1 MAKKKQT
8 ATQKAITSSEPRV
21 TSLRQWAGINIIEKA
36 PKWNPLT
43 SQFAEANQ
51 VDLQDNFLMVQNNCL
66 CTVSKAIE
74 TRDNDLLVAT
84 APEGT
89 EFTGVACLQRD
100 NLICAFSDG
109 SIRVHVL
116 GDDPGEWAIVPT
128 EDPDA
133 EEGAD
138 QPQWTEIG
146 YYADTLICLSEEAEC
161 FIGHLGTMETEGV
174 RSYRLVPD
182 PVAAP
187 TLTPMGALT
196 EGEVSRIQVVY
207 VYTNVFGSTMRSENV
222 ATMYVS
228 ASPVE
233 WSGAQYMKVSG
244 TAPTGYD
251 ITGVDVYFTMDDSTE
266 FAFAG
271 HVTLEDGGD
280 WSYNWLG
287 ALADTSQWTNV
298 SLEVP
303 TENTT
308 KGVNARHMTHI
319 DGRLYFWGG
328 DQEYRL
334 YIGGNPGNEL
344 SVARGVGGAFVDIEP
359 GTGTSV
365 QCVLKHKTYSAS
377 SIITVLCGNPNTE
390 QVKRFNLLETN
401 VTVTNELT
409 SKGYMTEEVSNVVG
423 CNSRWGAGV
432 FEDGLYAVNRYGLAL
447 TTHAMEY
454 NNQLRVGWVSDQI
467 KPIFTDRLGR
477 RLNNA
482 RLVYVDGV
490 VHLVLGQEDSD
501 WLDPVIFCY
510 DIGAK
515 AWWTYTY
522 GTNGDQP
529 TERILHVMAIDS
541 QEFEEGVGIITPSR
555 FNLIPSTGP
564 KVDTPPNFGDCY
576 LETGELSVR
585 LPPNES
591 IWLEQLEL
599 DFDYFVG
606 DIEVKVTGV
615 DYYGR
620 RFEVTK
626 EVSYEKMV
634 TNLQVW
640 LRVGLIMRT
649 YHLSIKGPARF
660 RLFQI
665 LQKTYS
671 QSSKINLVYG
681 LDAWSEVRNHY
692 DDSGLDHHDVDSY
705 NNLYHVLVP

>member
-1 MAKKKQT
+1 MAKKKST
-8 ATQKAITSSEPRV
+8 ATQKAMTSSEPRV
-21 TSLRQWAGINIIEKA
+21 TSLRQWAGLNVNEKS
-36 PKWNPLT
+36 PGWNPLE
-43 SQFAEANQ
+43 SAFAEPNQ

-74 TRDNDLLVAT
+74 TRDDDVLVAT
-84 APEGT
+84 TPKGT
-89 EFTGVACLQRD
+89 EFTGVACLQKDR
-100 NLICAFSDG
+100 LICAFSDG
-109 SIRVHVL
+109 SIRTHIL
-116 GDDPGEWAIVPT
+116 GAGVDEWTEVPVT
-128 EDPDA
+128 DPDGTSRSA
-133 EEGAD
+133 VS
-138 QPQWTEIG
+138 WTEID
-146 YYADTLICLSEEAEC
+146 YYADTLICFSDDAEC
-161 FIGHLGTMETEGV
+161 FIGSLGPLETEGV
-174 RSYRLVPD
+174 RSYPLVSEPTT
-182 PVAAP
+182 AP
-187 TLTPMGALT
+187 TLTNKGTLA
-196 EGEVSRIQVVY
+196 EGEVSRIQVRY
-207 VYTNVFGSTMRSENV
+207 VYTNVFGSTMSSPTAV
-222 ATMYVS
+222 AYVN

-233 WSGAQYMKVSG
+233 WSAVQYMQVSG
-244 TAPTGYD
+244 EAPTGQY

-271 HVTLEDGGD
+271 HVTLEDGGP
-280 WSYNWLG
+280 WTYNWLG

-298 SLEVP
+298 SLEIP

-308 KGVNARHMTHI
+308 KGVNARYMTHI

-328 DQEYRL
+328 DLEYRL

-365 QCVLKHKTYSAS
+365 ECVLKHKTYSAS
-377 SIITVLCGNPNTE
+377 SIITILCGNPNTE
-390 QVKRFNLLETN
+390 QIKRFNLLETN

-467 KPIFTDRLGR
+467 KPIFTDRLGK

-490 VHLVLGQEDSD
+490 VHLVLGEEESD
-501 WLDPVIFCY
+501 ALDPVIFCY
-510 DIGAK
+510 NIGAK

-522 GTNGDQP
+522 GTD
-529 TERILHVMAIDS
+529 EKILHVMAVDS
-541 QEFEEGVGIITPSR
+541 QEFEEGVGVITPTKLA
-555 FNLIPSTGP
+555 LIPSTGP
-564 KVDTPPNFGDCY
+564 KLDTPPNFGDCY

-591 IWLEQLEL
+591 LYLAQIEL
-599 DFDYFVG
+599 DWDYFVG
-606 DIEVKVTGV
+606 EVEVTVDGV

-620 RFEVTK
+620 RFQTTK
-626 EVSYEKMV
+626 TISYDTMV
-634 TNLQVW
+634 LNLQTW
-640 LRVGLIMRT
+640 IRVDMLVRT
-649 YHLSIKGPARF
+649 YHLKIKGPGRF

-681 LDAWSEVRNHY
+681 FDARTEVRNHY
-692 DDSGLDHHDVDSY
+692 DETGLDRHGISAY
-705 NNLYHVLVP
+705 NNLREAIVP

>member
-1 MAKKKQT
+1 MAKKKST
-8 ATQKAITSSEPRV
+8 ATQKAMTSSEPRV
-21 TSLRQWAGINIIEKA
+21 TSLRQWAGINIIEKY
-36 PKWNPLT
+36 PNWNPLET
-43 SQFAEANQ
+43 QFAQSNQ
-51 VDLQDNFLMVQNNCL
+51 VDLADNFLVVQNNLL

-74 TRDNDLLVAT
+74 TRDDDVLIAT
-84 APEGT
+84 APKGVG
-89 EFTGVACLQRD
+89 FTGVACLQKN

-116 GDDPGEWAIVPT
+116 GDDAASWSNVPVS
-128 EDPDA
+128 DPDGSA
-133 EEGAD
+133 RSAV
-138 QPQWTEIG
+138 QWTEID
-146 YYADTLICLSEEAEC
+146 YYADTLICLSDEAEC
-161 FIGHLGTMETEGV
+161 FIGSLGSMTTDGV
-174 RSYRLVPD
+174 KSYPLVPD
-182 PVAAP
+182 PTVAP
-187 TLTPMGALT
+187 TMTNK
-196 EGEVSRIQVVY
+196 GELVDGDVSRIQVCY
-207 VYTNVFGSTMRSENV
+207 VYTNVFGSTMASPV
-222 ATMYVS
+222 STKYVS

-233 WSGAQYMKVSG
+233 WSASQYMQISG
-244 TAPTGYD
+244 TAPSGYS
-251 ITGVDVYFTMDDSTE
+251 ITGVDVYFTMDDNTE

-271 HVTLEDGGD
+271 HVTLTDGGA
-280 WSYNWLG
+280 WAYNWLG

-328 DQEYRL
+328 DLEYRL
-334 YIGGNPGNEL
+334 WIGGNPGNEL

-365 QCVLKHKTYSAS
+365 ECVLKHKTYSAS
-377 SIITVLCGNPNTE
+377 SIITILCGNPNTE
-390 QVKRFNLLETN
+390 QIKRFNLLETN

-467 KPIFTDRLGR
+467 KPIFTDRLGK

-482 RLVYVDGV
+482 RLVYVDGI

-501 WLDPVIFCY
+501 NLDPVIFCY

-522 GTNGDQP
+522 GTD
-529 TERILHVMAIDS
+529 EKILHVMSIDS
-541 QEFEEGVGIITPSR
+541 QEFEEGCGIITPTR
-555 FNLIPSTGP
+555 FALIPTTGP
-564 KVDTPPNFGDCY
+564 KLQTPPNFGDCY
-576 LETGELSVR
+576 IETGELSVR
-585 LPPNES
+585 QPPNEMM
-591 IWLEQLEL
+591 WLEQLEF

-606 DIEVKVTGV
+606 ECEIKVTGV

-620 RFEVTK
+620 RFEI
-626 EVSYEKMV
+626 EKSVIYDEMV

-640 LRVGLIMRT
+640 MRIGMLVRT

-660 RLFQI
+660 RLYQI
-665 LQKTYS
+665 LQKVYS

-681 LDAWSEVRNHY
+681 LDAYSEVRNHY
-692 DDSGLDHHDVDSY
+692 DEAGLDHHEIDSY
-705 NNLYHVLVP
+705 NNLYHALVP

>member
-1 MAKKKQT
+1 MARKKKST
-8 ATQKAITSSEPRV
+8 ATKTAIQSSEPRV
-21 TSLRQWAGINIIEKA
+21 TSLRQWTGINFIEKY
-36 PKWNPLT
+36 PDWNPLET
-43 SQFAEANQ
+43 QFAQSNQ
-51 VDLQDNFLMVQNNCL
+51 SDLADNFLVVQNNCA

-74 TRDNDLLVAT
+74 TRDDDVLIAT
-84 APEGT
+84 APDGI

-116 GDDPGEWAIVPT
+116 GDDAGSWTQVPIT
-128 EDPDA
+128 DPDVDGETA
-133 EEGAD
+133 KS
-138 QPQWTEIG
+138 WMEIG
-146 YYADTLICLSEEAEC
+146 YYADTLICLSDEAEC
-161 FIGHLGTMETEGV
+161 FIGSLVTMTDNGV
-174 RSYRLVPD
+174 RSYPLISEPTV
-182 PVAAP
+182 AP
-187 TLTPMGALT
+187 TLSPQGALAT
-196 EGEVSRIQVVY
+196 GDVSRVQVCY
-207 VYTNVFGSTMRSENV
+207 VYTNVFGSTMRSPISVIYTN
-222 ATMYVS
+222 S
-228 ASPVE
+228 SPVE
-233 WSGAQYMKVSG
+233 WSAAQYLKVSG
-244 TAPTGYD
+244 TAPSGMS
-251 ITGVDVYFTMDDSTE
+251 ITGVDVYFTMDDNTE

-271 HVTLEDGGD
+271 HVTLEDGGN

-298 SLEVP
+298 SLDIP

-308 KGVNARHMTHI
+308 KGVNARHLTHI

-328 DQEYRL
+328 DMEYRL

-365 QCVLKHKTYSAS
+365 ECVLKHKTYSAA
-377 SIITVLCGNPNTE
+377 SIITILCGNPNTE
-390 QVKRFNLLETN
+390 QIKRFNLLETN
-401 VTVTNELT
+401 VTVTNEIS

-467 KPIFTDRLGR
+467 KPIFTDRLGN

-482 RLVYVDGV
+482 RLVYVDGL
-490 VHLVLGQEDSD
+490 VHLVLGEKDND
-501 WLDPVIFCY
+501 NLDPVIFVY

-522 GTNGDQP
+522 GTD
-529 TERILHVMAIDS
+529 EKILHVMAIDS
-541 QEFEEGVGIITPSR
+541 QDFEEGCGVITPTK
-555 FNLIPSTGP
+555 FALIPSTGP
-564 KVDTPPNFGDCY
+564 KLHTAPNFGTSY
-576 LETGELSVR
+576 LETGELSAR
-585 LPPNES
+585 LPPNETM
-591 IWLEQLEL
+591 WLEQLEM

-606 DIEVKVTGV
+606 EAEIVVTGT

-620 RFEVTK
+620 RFEVRKT
-626 EVSYEKMV
+626 VTYDSMV

-640 LRVGLIMRT
+640 LRIGLLVRT
-649 YHLSIKGPARF
+649 YHLSLKGPARF
-660 RLFQI
+660 RLYQI

-671 QSSKINLVYG
+671 QSSRINLVYG
-681 LDAWSEVRNHY
+681 LDAYSEVRNHY
-692 DDSGLDHHDVDSY
+692 DETGLDHHGIDSY
-705 NNLYHVLVP
+705 NNLYHAIVP

>member
-8 ATQKAITSSEPRV
+8 ATQKAMTSSEPRV
-21 TSLRQWAGINIIEKA
+21 TSLRQWAGINVVEKS
-36 PKWNPLT
+36 PGWNPLD
-43 SQFAEANQ
+43 SAIGEPNQ

-66 CTVSKAIE
+66 CTVGKSIE
-74 TRDNDLLVAT
+74 TRDDDVLIAE
-84 APEGT
+84 APDGLEL
-89 EFTGVACLQRD
+89 TGVVCLQRD
-100 NLICAFSDG
+100 RLIAAFDDG

-116 GDDPGEWAIVPT
+116 GDPTDSWEQVPIV
-128 EDPDA
+128 DPDSTGRS
-133 EEGAD
+133 GAR
-138 QPQWTEIG
+138 WSEID
-146 YYADTLICLSEEAEC
+146 YYADTLICLSDDAEC
-161 FIGHLGTMETEGV
+161 FIGSLGSLTTEGV
-174 RSYRLVPD
+174 RSYRLVSEPS
-182 PVAAP
+182 AAP
-187 TLTPMGALT
+187 VLTPKGSLVT
-196 EGEVSRIQVVY
+196 GEVSRVQVAY
-207 VYTNVFGSTMRSENV
+207 VYTNVFGSTMRSPI
-222 ATMYVS
+222 ATIYVN

-233 WSGAQYMKVSG
+233 WSAAKYLAVSG
-244 TAPTGYD
+244 TAPAGYD
-251 ITGVDVYFTMDDSTE
+251 ITGVDVYFTMDDNTE

-271 HVTLEDGGD
+271 HVTLSDGGA

-298 SLEVP
+298 SLELP

-308 KGVNARHMTHI
+308 KGVNARHLTHI

-328 DQEYRL
+328 DLEYRL

-365 QCVLKHKTYSAS
+365 ECVLKHKTYSAS

-432 FEDGLYAVNRYGLAL
+432 FEDGLYAVSRYGLAL

-454 NNQLRVGWVSDQI
+454 NNQLRVGYASDQI

-482 RLVYVDGV
+482 RLVYVDGI
-490 VHLVLGQEDSD
+490 VHLVLGQEESD
-501 WLDPVIFCY
+501 ELDPVVFCY

-522 GTNGDQP
+522 GTDQ
-529 TERILHVMAIDS
+529 RILHVFAVDS
-541 QEFEEGVGIITPSR
+541 QEFEEGCGIVTQTR
-555 FNLIPSTGP
+555 VALIPTTGP
-564 KVDTPPNFGDCY
+564 KLDTPPNFGECY

-585 LPPNES
+585 LPPNETCY
-591 IWLEQLEL
+591 LAQLEF

-606 DIEVKVTGV
+606 TATITVTGA

-626 EVSYEKMV
+626 EVTYDEMV
-634 TNLQVW
+634 LDLQAWV
-640 LRVGLIMRT
+640 RVDMLVRN

-660 RLFQI
+660 RLVQI

-671 QSSKINLVYG
+671 QSGKVNLVYG
-681 LDAWSEVRNHY
+681 FDAWGQVVDHY
-692 DDSGLDHHDVDSY
+692 GGTGAYDAIDSY
-705 NNLYHVLVP
+705 NNLVNAIVP

>member
-1 MAKKKQT
+1 MAKKKST
-8 ATQKAITSSEPRV
+8 ATQKAMTSSEPRI
-21 TSLRQWAGINIIEKA
+21 TSLRQWAGINVLEKY
-36 PKWNPLT
+36 PKWNPLAT
-43 SQFAEANQ
+43 AFGEANQ
-51 VDLQDNFLMVQNNCL
+51 ADLQDNFLMIQNNL
-66 CTVSKAIE
+66 ACTVSKAIE
-74 TRDNDLLVAT
+74 TRDDDILIAT
-84 APEGT
+84 APNGT

-100 NLICAFSDG
+100 NLICAFADG
-109 SIRVHVL
+109 TIRVHVL
-116 GDDPGEWAIVPT
+116 NDPVDSWTQVPVTDQDGE
-128 EDPDA
+128 EDSSKT
-133 EEGAD
+133 
-138 QPQWTEIG
+138 WTEIG
-146 YYADTLICLSEEAEC
+146 YYADTLICLSDEAEC
-161 FIGHLGTMETEGV
+161 FIGSLGGMTTDGV
-174 RSYRLVPD
+174 KSYPLISDPD
-182 PVAAP
+182 TAP
-187 TLTPMGALT
+187 TMTNKGDLADGD
-196 EGEVSRIQVVY
+196 VSRVQVCY
-207 VYTNVFGSTMRSENV
+207 VYTNVFGSTLTSPV
-222 ATMYVS
+222 ATKYVS

-233 WSGAQYMKVSG
+233 WSAAQYMQVSG
-244 TAPTGYD
+244 TAPTGKF
-251 ITGVDVYFTMDDSTE
+251 ITGVDIYFTMDDSTE

-271 HVTLEDGGD
+271 HVTLTDGGA

-308 KGVNARHMTHI
+308 KGVNARHLTHI

-328 DQEYRL
+328 DLEYRL
-334 YIGGNPGNEL
+334 WIGGNPGNEL

-365 QCVLKHKTYSAS
+365 ECVLKHKTYSAS

-390 QVKRFNLLETN
+390 QIKRFNLLETN

-467 KPIFTDRLGR
+467 KPIFTDRLGK

-482 RLVYVDGV
+482 RLVYVDGII
-490 VHLVLGQEDSD
+490 HLVLGQEDND

-522 GTNGDQP
+522 GTDSTYP
-529 TERILHVMAIDS
+529 TEKILHVMAIDS
-541 QEFEEGVGIITPSR
+541 QDFDEGCGVITPDR
-555 FNLIPSTGP
+555 FALIPTTGP
-564 KVDTPPNFGDCY
+564 KLDTKPNFGDVY
-576 LETGELSVR
+576 IETGELALR
-585 LPPNES
+585 QPPNET
-591 IWLEQLEL
+591 IWLEQLEF

-606 DIEVKVTGV
+606 DCTITVTGV

-626 EVSYEKMV
+626 DVSYETMV

-640 LRVGLIMRT
+640 LRLGFLIRT

-660 RLFQI
+660 RMYQI

-671 QSSKINLVYG
+671 QSAKINLVYG
-681 LDAWSEVRNHY
+681 MDSYSEVRNHY
-692 DDSGLDHHDVDSY
+692 DETGLDHHEVESY
-705 NNLYHVLVP
+705 NNLVKALVP

>member
-1 MAKKKQT
+1 MAKKKST
-8 ATQKAITSSEPRV
+8 ATQKAMSSSEPRI
-21 TSLRQWAGINIIEKA
+21 TSLRQWAGINVIEKY
-36 PKWNPLT
+36 PNWNPLAT
-43 SQFAEANQ
+43 AFGEANQ
-51 VDLQDNFLMVQNNCL
+51 ADLQDNFLMIQNNL
-66 CTVSKAIE
+66 QCTVSKAIE
-74 TRDNDLLVAT
+74 TRDDDVLIAN
-84 APEGT
+84 APDGI
-89 EFTGVACLQRD
+89 EFTGVACLYRD

-116 GDDPGEWAIVPT
+116 GDPEDSWTQVPVK
-128 EDPDA
+128 DPDG
-133 EEGAD
+133 EQD
-138 QPQWTEIG
+138 SSKTWTEIG
-146 YYADTLICLSEEAEC
+146 YYADTLICLSGEAEC
-161 FIGHLGTMETEGV
+161 FIGPLSTMTDAGV
-174 RSYRLVPD
+174 RSYRLVPEPD
-182 PVAAP
+182 AAP
-187 TLTPMGALT
+187 VLTNKGSLSDGDA
-196 EGEVSRIQVVY
+196 SRLQVCY
-207 VYTNVFGSTMRSENV
+207 VYTNAFGTTMRSPI
-222 ATMYVS
+222 TTKYVD

-233 WSGAQYMKVSG
+233 WSASRYIQVSG
-244 TAPTGYD
+244 TAPEGYD
-251 ITGVDVYFTMDDSTE
+251 VTGVDVYFTMDDYTE

-271 HVTLEDGGD
+271 HITLDDGGE
-280 WSYNWLG
+280 WSYNWFG
-287 ALADTSQWTNV
+287 ALADVSQWTNV

-308 KGVNARHMTHI
+308 KGVNARHFTHI

-328 DQEYRL
+328 DESYRL
-334 YIGGNPGNEL
+334 WIGGNPGNEL

-365 QCVLKHKTYSAS
+365 ECVLKHKTYSAS

-390 QVKRFNLLETN
+390 QIKRFNLLETTI
-401 VTVTNELT
+401 TVTNELAT
-409 SKGYMTEEVSNVVG
+409 SGYMTEEVSNVVG

-467 KPIFTDRLGR
+467 KPIFTDRLGK

-522 GTNGDQP
+522 GTNSDYP
-529 TERILHVMAIDS
+529 TEKILHVMAIDS
-541 QEFEEGVGIITPSR
+541 QDFDEGVGIITPSR
-555 FNLIPSTGP
+555 FALIPATGP
-564 KVDTPPNFGDCY
+564 KLHTKPNFGDVY
-576 LETGELSVR
+576 IETGELAVR
-585 LPPNES
+585 QPPNETT
-591 IWLEQLEL
+591 WLEQLEF

-606 DIEVKVTGV
+606 DCTITVTGV

-626 EVSYEKMV
+626 DVSYDPMV

-640 LRVGLIMRT
+640 MRIGMLVRT

-660 RLFQI
+660 RMYQI

-671 QSSKINLVYG
+671 QSAKVNLVYG

-692 DDSGLDHHDVDSY
+692 DETSLDHHTVDSY
-705 NNLYHVLVP
+705 NNLIHSLVP

>member
-1 MAKKKQT
+1 MARKKKAT
-8 ATQKAITSSEPRV
+8 ATQKAMQSSEPRI
-21 TSLRQWAGINIIEKA
+21 TSLRQWSGINIVEKW
-36 PKWNPLT
+36 PNWNPLGT
-43 SQFAEANQ
+43 QFAQSNQ
-51 VDLQDNFLMVQNNCL
+51 SDLADNFLVVQNNCY
-66 CTVSKAIE
+66 CTLSRAIE
-74 TRDNDLLVAT
+74 TRDDDLLIAT

-89 EFTGVACLQRD
+89 EFSGVACLQQD
-100 NLICAFSDG
+100 NLICAFTDG
-109 SIRVHVL
+109 TIRVHVL
-116 GDDPGEWAIVPT
+116 GDDTASWSTVPIVDSDNPGDKT
-128 EDPDA
+128 
-133 EEGAD
+133 
-138 QPQWTEIG
+138 WTEIA
-146 YYADTLICLSEEAEC
+146 YYADTLICFSEEAEC
-161 FIGHLGTMETEGV
+161 FIGSLGTMTTEGV
-174 RSYRLVPD
+174 HSYPLISEPTE
-182 PVAAP
+182 AP
-187 TLTPMGALT
+187 TLTNK
-196 EGEVSRIQVVY
+196 GELADGDVSRIQVCY
-207 VYTNVFGSTMRSENV
+207 VYTNVFGSTMRSPIAV
-222 ATMYVS
+222 KSTS
-228 ASPVE
+228 TSPVE
-233 WSGAQYMKVSG
+233 WSAAQYLQVSG
-244 TAPTGYD
+244 TAPTGKF
-251 ITGVDVYFTMDDSTE
+251 ITGVDIYFTMDESTE

-271 HVTLEDGGD
+271 HVTLEDGGA

-328 DQEYRL
+328 DLEYRL

-365 QCVLKHKTYSAS
+365 ECVLKHKTYSAS

-390 QVKRFNLLETN
+390 QIKRFNLLETN

-454 NNQLRVGWVSDQI
+454 NNQLKVGWVSDQI
-467 KPIFTDRLGR
+467 KPIFTDRLGN

-482 RLVYVDGV
+482 RLVYVDGLI
-490 VHLVLGQEDSD
+490 HLVLGEIDSD
-501 WLDPVIFCY
+501 NLDPVIFIY

-522 GTNGDQP
+522 GTD
-529 TERILHVMAIDS
+529 EKILHVMAIDS
-541 QEFEEGVGIITPSR
+541 QNFEEGCGVITPTK
-555 FNLIPSTGP
+555 FALIASTGP
-564 KVDTPPNFGDCY
+564 KLDTAPNFGDCY
-576 LETGELSVR
+576 LETGELSAR
-585 LPPNES
+585 LPPNETM
-591 IWLEQLEL
+591 WLEQLEL

-606 DIEVKVTGV
+606 DIRIEVTGV

-620 RFEVTK
+620 RFEIIKT
-626 EVSYEKMV
+626 ESYETMV

-640 LRVGLIMRT
+640 LRVGMLVRT

-660 RLFQI
+660 RLYQI

-671 QSSKINLVYG
+671 QSAKINLVYG
-681 LDAWSEVRNHY
+681 MDAFSTVRNHY
-692 DDSGLDHHDVDSY
+692 DDIGVDHAIDSY
-705 NNLYHVLVP
+705 NNLYHAIVP

>member
-1 MAKKKQT
+1 MAKKKST
-8 ATQKAITSSEPRV
+8 ATQKAMTSSEPRV
-21 TSLRQWAGINIIEKA
+21 TSLRQWAGINIIEKY
-36 PKWNPLT
+36 PNWNPLKT
-43 SQFAEANQ
+43 QFAQSNQ
-51 VDLQDNFLMVQNNCL
+51 VDLADNFLVVQNNL
-66 CTVSKAIE
+66 MCTVSKAIE
-74 TRDNDLLVAT
+74 TRDDDVLIAT
-84 APEGT
+84 APEGIQ
-89 EFTGVACLQRD
+89 FTGVACLQKN

-116 GDDPGEWAIVPT
+116 GDDAASWSNVPVS
-128 EDPDA
+128 DPDGSA
-133 EEGAD
+133 RSAV
-138 QPQWTEIG
+138 QWTEID
-146 YYADTLICLSEEAEC
+146 YYADTLICLSDEAEC
-161 FIGHLGTMETEGV
+161 FIGSLGSMTTEGV
-174 RSYRLVPD
+174 RSYPLVPD
-182 PVAAP
+182 PTVAP
-187 TLTPMGALT
+187 VMTNK
-196 EGEVSRIQVVY
+196 GELVDGDVSRIQVCY
-207 VYTNVFGSTMRSENV
+207 VYTNVFGSTMASPV
-222 ATMYVS
+222 STKYVS

-233 WSGAQYMKVSG
+233 WSASQYMQISG
-244 TAPTGYD
+244 TAPSGYS
-251 ITGVDVYFTMDDSTE
+251 ITGVDVYFTMDDNTE

-271 HVTLEDGGD
+271 HVTLSDGGA

-328 DQEYRL
+328 DLEYRL
-334 YIGGNPGNEL
+334 WIGGNPGNEL

-365 QCVLKHKTYSAS
+365 ECVLKHKTYSAS
-377 SIITVLCGNPNTE
+377 SIITILCGNPNTE
-390 QVKRFNLLETN
+390 QIKRFNLLETN

-467 KPIFTDRLGR
+467 KPIFTDRLGK

-482 RLVYVDGV
+482 RLVYVDGI

-501 WLDPVIFCY
+501 NLDPVIFCY

-522 GTNGDQP
+522 GTD
-529 TERILHVMAIDS
+529 EKILHVMSIDS
-541 QEFEEGVGIITPSR
+541 QEFEEGCGIITPTR
-555 FNLIPSTGP
+555 FALIPTTGP
-564 KVDTPPNFGDCY
+564 KLQTPPNFGDCY
-576 LETGELSVR
+576 IETGELSVR
-585 LPPNES
+585 QPPNEMM
-591 IWLEQLEL
+591 WLEQLEF

-606 DIEVKVTGV
+606 ECEIKVTGV

-620 RFEVTK
+620 KFEIEKSVTYN
-626 EVSYEKMV
+626 EMV

-640 LRVGLIMRT
+640 IRIGMLVRT
-649 YHLSIKGPARF
+649 YHLSIKGPSRF
-660 RLFQI
+660 RLYQI
-665 LQKTYS
+665 LQKVYS

-681 LDAWSEVRNHY
+681 LDAYSEVRNHY
-692 DDSGLDHHDVDSY
+692 DETGLDHHEIDSY
-705 NNLYHVLVP
+705 NNLYHALVP

>member
-1 MAKKKQT
+1 MAKKKST
-8 ATQKAITSSEPRV
+8 ATQKAMTSSEPRV
-21 TSLRQWAGINIIEKA
+21 TSLRQWAGINIIEKY
-36 PKWNPLT
+36 PNWNPLET
-43 SQFAEANQ
+43 QFAQSNQ
-51 VDLQDNFLMVQNNCL
+51 VDLADNFLVVQNNLACA
-66 CTVSKAIE
+66 VSKAIE
-74 TRDNDLLVAT
+74 TRDDDVLIAT
-84 APEGT
+84 APKGV
-89 EFTGVACLQRD
+89 EFTGVACLQKN

-116 GDDPGEWAIVPT
+116 GDDVASWSNIPIS
-128 EDPDA
+128 DPDGSKRSA
-133 EEGAD
+133 V
-138 QPQWTEIG
+138 QWTEID
-146 YYADTLICLSEEAEC
+146 YYADTLICLSDEAEC
-161 FIGHLGTMETEGV
+161 FIGSLGSMTTDGV
-174 RSYRLVPD
+174 RSYPLVPD
-182 PVAAP
+182 PTVAP
-187 TLTPMGALT
+187 TMTNKGELTDGD
-196 EGEVSRIQVVY
+196 VSRIQVCY
-207 VYTNVFGSTMRSENV
+207 VYTNVFGSTV
-222 ATMYVS
+222 ASPVSTKYVS

-233 WSGAQYMKVSG
+233 WSASQYMQVSG
-244 TAPTGYD
+244 TAPKGYS

-271 HVTLEDGGD
+271 HVTLTDGGA

-328 DQEYRL
+328 DLEYRL
-334 YIGGNPGNEL
+334 WIGGNPGNEL

-365 QCVLKHKTYSAS
+365 ECVLKHKTYSAS
-377 SIITVLCGNPNTE
+377 SIITILCGNPNTE
-390 QVKRFNLLETN
+390 QIKRFNLLETN

-467 KPIFTDRLGR
+467 KPIFTDRLGKR
-477 RLNNA
+477 INNA
-482 RLVYVDGV
+482 RLVYVDGII
-490 VHLVLGQEDSD
+490 HLVLGQEESD
-501 WLDPVIFCY
+501 NLDPVIFCY

-522 GTNGDQP
+522 GTD
-529 TERILHVMAIDS
+529 EKILHVMSIDS
-541 QEFEEGVGIITPSR
+541 QEFDEGCGIITPTR
-555 FNLIPSTGP
+555 FALIPTTGP
-564 KVDTPPNFGDCY
+564 KLHTPPNFGDCY
-576 LETGELSVR
+576 IETGELSVR
-585 LPPNES
+585 QPPNEMM
-591 IWLEQLEL
+591 WLEQLEF

-606 DIEVKVTGV
+606 ECDIKVTGV

-620 RFEVTK
+620 RFEIEKSVT
-626 EVSYEKMV
+626 YDDMV

-640 LRVGLIMRT
+640 MRIGMLVRT

-660 RLFQI
+660 RLYQI
-665 LQKTYS
+665 LQKIYS

-681 LDAWSEVRNHY
+681 LDAYSEVRNHY
-692 DDSGLDHHDVDSY
+692 DETGLDHHEIDSY
-705 NNLYHVLVP
+705 NNLVHVLVP

>member
-8 ATQKAITSSEPRV
+8 ATQKAMTSSEPRV
-21 TSLRQWAGINIIEKA
+21 TSLRQWAGINVNEKA
-36 PKWNPLT
+36 PGWNPLT
-43 SQFAEANQ
+43 SAFAEPNQ
-51 VDLQDNFLMVQNNCL
+51 VDLMDNFLMVQNNCL
-66 CTVSKAIE
+66 CTVGKTIE
-74 TRDNDLLVAT
+74 TRDDDVLVAT
-84 APEGT
+84 APDGIEL
-89 EFTGVACLQRD
+89 TGVVCLQKD

-116 GDDPGEWAIVPT
+116 GDPVGSWASVPVT
-128 EDPDA
+128 DPDS
-133 EEGAD
+133 GARAAV
-138 QPQWTEIG
+138 QWTEIG

-161 FIGHLGTMETEGV
+161 FVGHLDGLTTDGI
-174 RSYRLVPD
+174 RSYRTVPD
-182 PVAAP
+182 PTAAP
-187 TLTPMGALT
+187 TLTPQGSLG
-196 EGEVSRIQVVY
+196 EGEVSRIQVCY
-207 VYTNVFGSTMRSENV
+207 VYTNIFGSTTNGGQV
-222 ATMYVS
+222 ATIYTDS
-228 ASPVE
+228 SPVE
-233 WSGAQYMKVSG
+233 WSAAKYLRVSG
-244 TAPTGYD
+244 TAPSGYD

-271 HVTLEDGGD
+271 HVTLDDGGA
-280 WSYNWLG
+280 WAYNWLG

-328 DQEYRL
+328 DLEYRL

-359 GTGTSV
+359 GTGTHV
-365 QCVLKHKTYSAS
+365 ECVLKHKTYSAS
-377 SIITVLCGNPNTE
+377 SIVTVLCGNPNTE

-432 FEDGLYAVNRYGLAL
+432 FEDGLYAVSRYGLAL

-454 NNQLRVGWVSDQI
+454 NNQLRVGYASDQI
-467 KPIFTDRLGR
+467 KPIFTDRLGK

-482 RLVYVDGV
+482 RLVYVDGI
-490 VHLVLGQEDSD
+490 VHLVLGEEESDS
-501 WLDPVIFCY
+501 LDPVIFCY

-522 GTNGDQP
+522 GTK
-529 TERILHVMAIDS
+529 EKIRHVFAVDS
-541 QEFEEGVGIITPSR
+541 QEFEEGCGVVTPTKVA
-555 FNLIPSTGP
+555 LIPTTGP
-564 KVDTPPNFGDCY
+564 KLDTPPNFGTCY

-591 IWLEQLEL
+591 MYLCQMEL

-606 DIEVKVTGV
+606 EAEVTVSGV

-626 EVSYEKMV
+626 TVTYDEMV
-634 TNLQVW
+634 LNLQVW
-640 LRVGLIMRT
+640 LRVDLIVRT
-649 YHLSIKGPARF
+649 YHLTVKGPARF
-660 RLFQI
+660 RLIQV

-671 QSSKINLVYG
+671 QSSKVNLVYG
-681 LDAWSEVRNHY
+681 FDAHGTVKNHY
-692 DDSGLDHHDVDSY
+692 DDEGHYDRIDSY
-705 NNLYHVLVP
+705 NNLREAIVP

>member
-1 MAKKKQT
+1 MARKKKAT
-8 ATQKAITSSEPRV
+8 ATQKAISSSEPRV
-21 TSLRQWAGINIIEKA
+21 TSLRQWGGINVLEKS
-36 PKWNPLT
+36 PGWNPLE
-43 SQFAEANQ
+43 SAFAEANQ

-66 CTVSKAIE
+66 CTLSKSIE
-74 TRDNDLLVAT
+74 TRDDDILIAS
-84 APEGT
+84 APSGT
-89 EFTGVACLQRD
+89 EFTGVVCLQRD

-116 GDDPGEWAIVPT
+116 GDDADSWTPVPV

-133 EEGAD
+133 SGRSGA
-138 QPQWTEIG
+138 QWTEIG
-146 YYADTLICLSEEAEC
+146 YYADTLICLSNEAEC
-161 FIGHLGTMETEGV
+161 FIGALGTMTTEGV
-174 RSYRLVPD
+174 RSYRLVPEPTD
-182 PVAAP
+182 AP
-187 TLTPMGALT
+187 TLSNKGDLKK
-196 EGEVSRIQVVY
+196 GDVSRIQVCY
-207 VYTNVFGSTMRSENV
+207 VYTNVFGSTMRSPIAV
-222 ATMYVS
+222 SYVS

-233 WSGAQYMKVSG
+233 WSAAQYMRVSG
-244 TAPTGYD
+244 TAPAGYG

-271 HVTLEDGGD
+271 HVNLEDGGS
-280 WSYNWLG
+280 WAYNWLG
-287 ALADTSQWTNV
+287 ALADTSQWSNV
-298 SLEVP
+298 SLEIP

-328 DQEYRL
+328 DLEYRL
-334 YIGGNPGNEL
+334 WIGGNPGNEL

-365 QCVLKHKTYSAS
+365 ECVLKHKTYSAS

-454 NNQLRVGWVSDQI
+454 NNQLKVGWVSDQI
-467 KPIFTDRLGR
+467 KPIFTDRLGK

-482 RLVYVDGV
+482 RLVYVDGI
-490 VHLVLGQEDSD
+490 VHLVLGEEDSD
-501 WLDPVIFCY
+501 NLDPVIFCY

-522 GTNGDQP
+522 GTK
-529 TERILHVMAIDS
+529 EKILHVMAIDS
-541 QEFEEGVGIITPSR
+541 QEFEEGCGVITPTR
-555 FNLIPSTGP
+555 FALIPTTGP
-564 KVDTPPNFGDCY
+564 KLDTPPNFGTCY

-591 IWLEQLEL
+591 VWLEQVEL

-606 DIEVKVTGV
+606 DIEIVVTGV

-620 RFEVTK
+620 RFEVSK
-626 EVSYEKMV
+626 LVSYDTMV
-634 TNLQVW
+634 TNLQTW
-640 LRVGLIMRT
+640 IRVGMIIRT
-649 YHLSIKGPARF
+649 YHIRIKGPARF

-665 LQKTYS
+665 LQKTYV

-681 LDAWSEVRNHY
+681 WDAVSEVRNHY
-692 DDSGLDHHDVDSY
+692 DETGLDRHYLDSY
-705 NNLYHVLVP
+705 NNLYHALVP

>member
-1 MAKKKQT
+1 MAKKKST
-8 ATQKAITSSEPRV
+8 ATQKAITSSEPRI
-21 TSLRQWAGINIIEKA
+21 TSLRQWAGINVLEKY
-36 PKWNPLT
+36 PKWNPIAT
-43 SQFAEANQ
+43 AFGEANQ
-51 VDLQDNFLMVQNNCL
+51 VDLQDNFLMIQNNLL

-74 TRDNDLLVAT
+74 TRDDDVLIAT
-84 APEGT
+84 APKGT

-109 SIRVHVL
+109 SIRIHVL
-116 GDDPGEWAIVPT
+116 GDDTGSWTRIPVT
-128 EDPDA
+128 DPD
-133 EEGAD
+133 GASGTAKT
-138 QPQWTEIG
+138 WTEID
-146 YYADTLICLSEEAEC
+146 YYADTLICLSDEAEC
-161 FIGHLGTMETEGV
+161 FIGSLGGMTTEGV
-174 RSYRLVPD
+174 KSYPLISDPD
-182 PVAAP
+182 TAP
-187 TLTPMGALT
+187 TMTNKGELTDGD
-196 EGEVSRIQVVY
+196 VSRIQVCY
-207 VYTNVFGSTMRSENV
+207 VYTNVFGSTLPSPV
-222 ATMYVS
+222 ATKYIS

-233 WSGAQYMKVSG
+233 WSAAQYMQISG
-244 TAPTGYD
+244 TAPTGQF

-271 HVTLEDGGD
+271 HVTLTDGGR
-280 WSYNWLG
+280 WTYNWLG

-328 DQEYRL
+328 DLEYRL
-334 YIGGNPGNEL
+334 WIGGNPGNEL

-365 QCVLKHKTYSAS
+365 ECVLKHKTYSAS
-377 SIITVLCGNPNTE
+377 SIITILCGNPNTE
-390 QVKRFNLLETN
+390 QIKRFNLLETN
-401 VTVTNELT
+401 VTVTNWLT

-467 KPIFTDRLGR
+467 KPIFTDRLGK

-490 VHLVLGQEDSD
+490 IHLVLGQEDSD

-522 GTNGDQP
+522 GTDP
-529 TERILHVMAIDS
+529 TYPTQKILHVMAIDS
-541 QEFEEGVGIITPSR
+541 QEFEEGVGVITPDR
-555 FNLIPSTGP
+555 FALVPTTGA
-564 KVDTPPNFGDCY
+564 KLDTAPNFGDVY
-576 LETGELSVR
+576 IETGELSAR
-585 LPPNES
+585 QPPNETT
-591 IWLEQLEL
+591 WLEQLEF

-606 DIEVKVTGV
+606 AIEIKVTGV

-626 EVSYEKMV
+626 EVEYKTMV

-640 LRVGLIMRT
+640 MRLGFLVRT

-660 RLFQI
+660 RLYQI

-671 QSSKINLVYG
+671 QSAKVNLVYG
-681 LDAWSEVRNHY
+681 LDAYSEVRNHY
-692 DDSGLDHHDVDSY
+692 DETGLDHHEIDSY
-705 NNLYHVLVP
+705 NNLYHALVP

>member
-1 MAKKKQT
+1 MAKKKST
-8 ATQKAITSSEPRV
+8 ATQKAMTSSEPRI
-21 TSLRQWAGINIIEKA
+21 TSLRQWAGINVVEKY
-36 PKWNPLT
+36 PNWNPLAT
-43 SQFAEANQ
+43 AFGEANQ
-51 VDLQDNFLMVQNNCL
+51 ADLQDNFLMIQNNLL

-74 TRDNDLLVAT
+74 TRDDDILIAD
-84 APEGT
+84 APTGKK
-89 EFTGVACLQRD
+89 FTGVTCLQKD
-100 NLICAFSDG
+100 NLICAFDDG
-109 SIRVHVL
+109 SIGVHVL
-116 GDDPGEWAIVPT
+116 GDDPDSWTDVPVKDSDGEPDT
-128 EDPDA
+128 EKT
-133 EEGAD
+133 
-138 QPQWTEIG
+138 WTEIG
-146 YYADTLICLSEEAEC
+146 YYADTLICLSDEAEC
-161 FIGHLGTMETEGV
+161 FIGALSGMTTEGV
-174 RSYRLVPD
+174 SSYPLIPD
-182 PVAAP
+182 PTDAP
-187 TLTPMGALT
+187 VMTNKGTLTD
-196 EGEVSRIQVVY
+196 GEVSRIQVCY
-207 VYTNVFGSTMRSENV
+207 VYTNVFGSTLPSPV
-222 ATMYVS
+222 ATKYVS

-233 WSGAQYMKVSG
+233 WSALQYVQVSG
-244 TAPTGYD
+244 TAPTGLH
-251 ITGVDVYFTMDDSTE
+251 ITGVDIYFTMDDSTE

-271 HVTLEDGGD
+271 HVTLTDGGE

-303 TENTT
+303 SDNTT
-308 KGVNARHMTHI
+308 KGVNARHLTHI

-328 DQEYRL
+328 DLEYRL

-365 QCVLKHKTYSAS
+365 ECVLKHKTYSAS

-390 QVKRFNLLETN
+390 QIKRFNLLETN

-467 KPIFTDRLGR
+467 KPIFTDRLGN

-482 RLVYVDGV
+482 RLVYVDGII
-490 VHLVLGQEDSD
+490 HLVLGQEDSD
-501 WLDPVIFCY
+501 WLDPVVFCY

-522 GTNGDQP
+522 GTEP
-529 TERILHVMAIDS
+529 THATEKILHVMAIDS
-541 QEFEEGVGIITPSR
+541 QDFDEGLGVVTSSR
-555 FNLIPSTGP
+555 LSLIPTTGP
-564 KVDTPPNFGDCY
+564 KLSTAPNFGDVY
-576 LETGELSVR
+576 IETGELSAR
-585 LPPNES
+585 QPPNETT
-591 IWLEQLEL
+591 WLEQLEF

-606 DIEVKVTGV
+606 DIEITVTGV

-626 EVSYEKMV
+626 DVSYKTMV

-640 LRVGLIMRT
+640 LRIGLLVRT

-660 RLFQI
+660 RLYQI

-671 QSSKINLVYG
+671 QSAKVNLVYG
-681 LDAWSEVRNHY
+681 LDSYSEVRNHY
-692 DDSGLDHHDVDSY
+692 DEVGLDHHDIDSY
-705 NNLYHVLVP
+705 NNLVRAIVT

>member
-8 ATQKAITSSEPRV
+8 ATQKAMTSSEPRV
-21 TSLRQWAGINIIEKA
+21 TSLRQWAGLNVNEKA
-36 PKWNPLT
+36 PGWNPLE
-43 SQFAEANQ
+43 SAFAEPNQ

-66 CTVSKAIE
+66 CTVSKSIE
-74 TRDNDLLVAT
+74 TRDDDVLVAA
-84 APEGT
+84 APEGV
-89 EFTGVACLQRD
+89 EFTGVACLQKNR
-100 NLICAFSDG
+100 LICAFSDG
-109 SIRVHVL
+109 SIRSHIL
-116 GDDPGEWAIVPT
+116 GSDVGEWTEVPVT
-128 EDPDA
+128 DPDGASRA
-133 EEGAD
+133 EVS
-138 QPQWTEIG
+138 WTEIG
-146 YYADTLICLSEEAEC
+146 YYADTLICFSDDAEC
-161 FIGHLGTMETEGV
+161 FIGALGTLETEGV
-174 RSYRLVPD
+174 RSYPLISEPATA
-182 PVAAP
+182 PVLTNKG
-187 TLTPMGALT
+187 TLA
-196 EGEVSRIQVVY
+196 EGEVSRIQVRY
-207 VYTNVFGSTMRSENV
+207 VYTNVFGSTMSSPTAV
-222 ATMYVS
+222 AYVN

-233 WSGAQYMKVSG
+233 WSAVQYMQVSG
-244 TAPTGYD
+244 EAPTGQY

-271 HVTLEDGGD
+271 HVTLEDGGP
-280 WSYNWLG
+280 WTYNWLG

-298 SLEVP
+298 SLEIP

-308 KGVNARHMTHI
+308 KGVNARYMTHI

-328 DQEYRL
+328 DLEYRL

-365 QCVLKHKTYSAS
+365 ECVLKHKTYSAS
-377 SIITVLCGNPNTE
+377 SIITILCGNPNTE
-390 QVKRFNLLETN
+390 QIKRFNLLETN

-467 KPIFTDRLGR
+467 KPIFTDRLGK

-482 RLVYVDGV
+482 RLVYVDGI
-490 VHLVLGQEDSD
+490 VHLVLGEEESD
-501 WLDPVIFCY
+501 ALDPVIFCY

-522 GTNGDQP
+522 GTD
-529 TERILHVMAIDS
+529 EKILHVMAIDS
-541 QEFEEGVGIITPSR
+541 QEFEEGCGVITPTR
-555 FNLIPSTGP
+555 FALIPTTGP
-564 KVDTPPNFGDCY
+564 KLDTPPNFGDCY

-591 IWLEQLEL
+591 LYLAQIEL
-599 DFDYFVG
+599 DWDYFVG
-606 DIEVKVTGV
+606 EVEVTIDGV

-620 RFEVTK
+620 RFQTTK
-626 EVSYEKMV
+626 TVSHDTMV
-634 TNLQVW
+634 LNLQTW
-640 LRVGLIMRT
+640 IRVDMLVRT
-649 YHLSIKGPARF
+649 YHLKIKGPGRF

-681 LDAWSEVRNHY
+681 FDARTEVRNHY
-692 DDSGLDHHDVDSY
+692 DEIGLDRHGISAY
-705 NNLYHVLVP
+705 NNLVEAIVT

>member
-8 ATQKAITSSEPRV
+8 ATQKAMTSSEPRV
-21 TSLRQWAGINIIEKA
+21 TSLRQWAGINVIEKS
-36 PKWNPLT
+36 PGWNPLD
-43 SQFAEANQ
+43 SAIGEPNQ
-51 VDLQDNFLMVQNNCL
+51 VDLQDSFLMVQNNCL
-66 CTVSKAIE
+66 CTVGKSIE
-74 TRDNDLLVAT
+74 TRDDDVLIAE
-84 APEGT
+84 APDGLEL
-89 EFTGVACLQRD
+89 TGVVCLQQNR
-100 NLICAFSDG
+100 LIAAFDDG
-109 SIRVHVL
+109 SIRIHTL
-116 GDDPGEWAIVPT
+116 GDDVDSWEQVPVN
-128 EDPDA
+128 DPDSTGRS
-133 EEGAD
+133 GAR
-138 QPQWTEIG
+138 WSEID
-146 YYADTLICLSEEAEC
+146 YYADTLICLSDDAEC
-161 FIGHLGTMETEGV
+161 FIGSLGSLTTDGI
-174 RSYRLVPD
+174 RSYRLVSEPS
-182 PVAAP
+182 AAP
-187 TLTPMGALT
+187 VLTPKGSLAT
-196 EGEVSRIQVVY
+196 GEVSRVQVAY
-207 VYTNVFGSTMRSENV
+207 VYTNVFGSTMRSPV
-222 ATMYVS
+222 ATIYVN

-233 WSGAQYMKVSG
+233 WSAAKYLTVSG

-251 ITGVDVYFTMDDSTE
+251 ITGVDVYFTMDDNTE

-271 HVTLEDGGD
+271 HVTLTDGGA
-280 WSYNWLG
+280 WSFNWLG

-298 SLEVP
+298 SLELP

-308 KGVNARHMTHI
+308 KGVNARHLTHI

-328 DQEYRL
+328 DLEYRL

-365 QCVLKHKTYSAS
+365 ECVLKHKTYSAS

-432 FEDGLYAVNRYGLAL
+432 FEDGLYAVSRYGLAL

-454 NNQLRVGWVSDQI
+454 NNQLRVGYASDQI
-467 KPIFTDRLGR
+467 KPIFTDRLGK

-482 RLVYVDGV
+482 RLVYVDGI
-490 VHLVLGQEDSD
+490 VHLVLGQEESD
-501 WLDPVIFCY
+501 QLDPVIFCY

-522 GTNGDQP
+522 GTDQ
-529 TERILHVMAIDS
+529 RILHVFAVDS
-541 QEFEEGVGIITPSR
+541 QEFEEGCGIVTQTR
-555 FNLIPSTGP
+555 VALIPTTGP
-564 KVDTPPNFGDCY
+564 KLDTPPNFGDCY

-585 LPPNES
+585 LPPNETCY
-591 IWLEQLEL
+591 LAQLEF

-606 DIEVKVTGV
+606 TATITVTGA

-626 EVSYEKMV
+626 EVTYDEMV
-634 TNLQVW
+634 LDLQAWV
-640 LRVGLIMRT
+640 RVDMLVRN
-649 YHLSIKGPARF
+649 YHLSVRGPARF
-660 RLFQI
+660 RLVQI

-671 QSSKINLVYG
+671 QSSKVNLVYG
-681 LDAWSEVRNHY
+681 FDAWGQVVDHY
-692 DDSGLDHHDVDSY
+692 GGTGAFDNIDSY
-705 NNLYHVLVP
+705 NNLINVIVP